1 MGPKPE
7 EAKVQKYWSTGPV
20 LVDIPET
27 GNESAA
33 LVESGARNERV
44 VGELPVATIGPID
57 VERASLTVEQQ
68 KYKTLKRCY
77 DAVRIGTSDKSKFMV
92 CGGILF

>member
-7 EAKVQKYWSTGPV
+7 EAKVQKYSATGPV

-27 GNESAA
+27 GNEPAA
-33 LVESGARNERV
+33 LGETGAQNERA

-57 VERASLTVEQQ
+57 VERASLNVEQQ

-77 DAVRIGTSDKSKFMV
+77 DVVRIGTSDKSKFMV